1 MLVEKEA
8 ITKKDANLFQTGFE
22 TLTFFR
28 LRENFQKIKNNQ
40 KPDNYISPAEL
51 DNVERTLLKDALSA
65 VPQMQKLIYSEFSAV
80 WLNFFS

>member
-1 MLVEKEA
+1 MLEEKGA
-8 ITKKDANLFQTGFE
+8 ISKKDANLFQTGFE